1 MKSDLD
7 TVIVGAG
14 PYGLSIAAHLRAK
27 GHSYRIY
34 GSPME
39 SWRKYMPEGMIL
51 KSEPFASNLWDPDR
65 RFTFERYCR
74 AQRLPYV
81 PVGEPLSL
89 ELFLKYAEWFR
100 ENIRDEPADVR
111 ITELRRRPGGGFA
124 LQAENSEQ
132 IRARRVILAT
142 GHMAYSVMPPE
153 LAGISAPAVL
163 HSSRI
168 TTVAQYEGRD
178 VTVIGGGQSSLE
190 TAAIL
195 HEIGAR
201 VRIVVRENRIE
212 WWTEPRRNRPLSKR
226 LRYPDA
232 AVARGWQSLAIAELP
247 RLFRLFPPEKRHPFV
262 AHAYGP
268 GGSWWLRDRVEGRIE
283 TRLGTRISEATQ
295 LNGQIRLRLASPTG
309 EAELLTDHVIAATGF
324 KIDVDRL
331 EFLDPALRHDIQRE
345 SGGIPALSAAMESS
359 VPGLYFVGITSAPVF
374 GPIMRFM
381 YGAKHAASLV
391 TKSLAI
397 N

>member
-27 GHSYRIY
+27 GHSYGIF

-65 RFTFERYCR
+65 RFTFARYCQ
-74 AQRLPYV
+74 AQRLRYE

-100 ENIRDEPADVR
+100 GNTRDDPVNTR
-111 ITELRRRPGGGFA
+111 ITALRRQPGGGFS
-124 LQAENSEQ
+124 LQLESADQ
-132 IRARRVILAT
+132 VHARRVVVAT
-142 GHMAYSVMPPE
+142 GHMAYRVMPTE
-153 LAGISAPAVL
+153 LTSIPAPAVL
-163 HSSRI
+163 HSSTI
-168 TTVAQYEGRD
+168 TDVAQYANRD
-178 VTVIGGGQSSLE
+178 VTVIGGGQSALE

-201 VRIVVRENRIE
+201 VQILVRENHLE

-247 RLFRLFPPEKRHPFV
+247 RIFRLFPPQKRHPFV
-262 AHAYGP
+262 ARAYGP
-268 GGSWWLRDRVEGRIE
+268 GGSWWLRDRVESRIQ
-283 TRLGTRISEATQ
+283 TRLGTRISEAELVNDQ
-295 LNGQIRLRLASPTG
+295 VRLRLASPTG
-309 EAELLTDHVIAATGF
+309 EAEILTDHVISATGF
-324 KIDVDRL
+324 KVDIDRL
-331 EFLDPALRHDIQRE
+331 VFLEPELRQDIRRE
-345 SGGIPALSAAMESS
+345 SAGIPALSSTMESS
-359 VPGLYFVGITSAPVF
+359 VPGLFFVGITSAPVF

-381 YGAKHAASLV
+381 YGAKHAAALV
-391 TKSLAI
+391 TKNLAI
-397 N
+397 R